1 MKNSPLDMMPAGRD
15 GRNGNGRKGFGAAVW
30 RLYRGDPVWRGAVDL
45 LFIGTLIMGL
55 VWGVPD
61 IFSGLDKI
69 FPTAA
74 KPHDGGA
81 GAVAAAPAATAASGA
96 NFSPAAPTNAVL
108 PALPKPKRV
117 GGDVSR
123 TWLGNPSAADKAL
136 YEKAADVAPIDGD
149 QAIGLLK
156 DKAAAAD
163 PNAQYLMGVAYINAS
178 GRGDAEPNVAKA
190 LYWYKEAAALG
201 HPDAQ
206 FELGQLYRLGPTGIR
221 IDFSEAVKWYE
232 AAAVNPLNNTGEAEN
247 ELGRLYESG
256 TRVKRNIQ
264 KALVYY
270 EIAAEKGLPVAEAN
284 LGALYFNGALGK
296 RDTAQSLA
304 WIQKA
309 AEHGDAGGQ
318 HNLALLY
325 LRGTVTGKPDYGQFL
340 KWAGLSA
347 DQGSTRAMIEL
358 GNFYREGKADFP
370 LDLKMAAKYY
380 RLAALKKDA
389 KAQYLLA
396 QMYELGLGMPLDK
409 IQAYVYYS
417 LSYRDGGFTPA
428 YASLEALKRGMTASE
443 LDYAQ
448 KMSKAL
454 TDSVK

>member
-1 MKNSPLDMMPAGRD
+1 MKNPSPDMMPDGRD
-15 GRNGNGRKGFGAAVW
+15 GRDGTRGKGVGAAVW
-30 RLYRGDPVWRGAVDL
+30 RLYRGDTVWRGAVDL
-45 LFIGTLIMGL
+45 MLIGTLIMGL

-61 IFSGLDKI
+61 VFSGLDKI
-69 FPTAA
+69 LPTAA
-74 KPHDGGA
+74 KPQD
-81 GAVAAAPAATAASGA
+81 AAPVTAATSVSSA
-96 NFSPAAPTNAVL
+96 NFSPAAPPNAVL

-117 GGDVSR
+117 GGEVSR
-123 TWLGNPSAADKAL
+123 VWIGNPSAEDKAL

-178 GRGDAEPNVAKA
+178 GRGDAEQNVAKA
-190 LYWYKEAAALG
+190 LYWYKEAAALD

-221 IDFSEAVKWYE
+221 IDFAEAVKWYE
-232 AAAVNPLNNTGEAEN
+232 AAARNPLNKTGEAEN
-247 ELGRLYESG
+247 ELGRLYEAG
-256 TRVKRNIQ
+256 IRLKRDVR
-264 KALVYY
+264 KAHQYY
-270 EIAAEKGLPVAEAN
+270 EMAANKGLPVAQAN
-284 LGALYFNGALGK
+284 LGAVYFNGALGR
-296 RDTAQSLA
+296 RDTAQA
-304 WIQKA
+304 VTWIQKA
-309 AEHGDAGGQ
+309 AENGDQGGQ
-318 HNLALLY
+318 HNLAMLY
-325 LRGTVTGKPDYGQFL
+325 LHGTITGQPDYGQFL
-340 KWAGLSA
+340 KWAGLAA
-347 DQGSTRAMIEL
+347 DQGHTRSMIDL
-358 GNFYREGKADFP
+358 GNFYREGKPDFAS
-370 LDLKMAAKYY
+370 DLKMAAKYY